1 MIQRIQSIYLLV
13 ATVLWVGSL
22 FLPVTQNG
30 FHAWGLIIV
39 AIAGALFNFIAIF
52 LYKNRKTQRQLCVIG
67 AMVALIYYVI
77 YLTYYLLSKNTPNQQ
92 MIISIGSFLPI
103 LSFVFTLI
111 ANHQIKKDDDLIKA
125 ADRIR

>member
-52 LYKNRKTQRQLCVIG
+52 LYKKRKMQRQLCIIG

-77 YLTYYLLSKNTPNQQ
+77 YLTYYLLSKNTPNQP
-92 MIISIGSFLPI
+92 MIISIGSFLPL
-103 LSFVFTLI
+103 LSLVFTLI